1 MDLNGALRLPSLSF
15 LLHFLDYSHSLS
27 LLFSLSLSL
36 FSSIYL
42 PLSFFFED
50 RVFAFI
56 PADHVPAAVS
66 SLLLL
71 PSGFFISSL

>member
-1 MDLNGALRLPSLSF
+1 MDLNGALRLSSLSF
-15 LLHFLDYSHSLS
+15 LLHFLSYSHSLS
-27 LLFSLSLSL
+27 LLFSLSL

-42 PLSFFFED
+42 PLSLFFED

>member
-1 MDLNGALRLPSLSF
+1 MEHCACLLSLSYFIFSIILF
-15 LLHFLDYSHSLS
+15 LSY
-27 LLFSLSLSL
+27 SLSL

-42 PLSFFFED
+42 PLSLFFED

-56 PADHVPAAVS
+56 PTDHVPAAVS